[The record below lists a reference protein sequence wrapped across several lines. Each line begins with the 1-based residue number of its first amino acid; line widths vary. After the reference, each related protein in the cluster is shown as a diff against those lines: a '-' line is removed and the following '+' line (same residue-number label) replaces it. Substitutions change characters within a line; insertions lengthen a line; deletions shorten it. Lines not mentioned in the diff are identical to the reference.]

1 MAINFECIDRK
12 VKLFHADTL
21 VKETSRHSEK
31 FQEHGVKFIEM
42 LAGTKIEDIPSNI
55 SFYIDGLPE
64 DFLPAIAV
72 SLDNSKNGMSL
83 LLQLDFVDLDAWNE
97 PYSYGSY
104 VDHLDELIEGQ
115 SEPIKKYSKHES
127 VGSPYL
133 AALGVT
139 FHLDEGDVVESI
151 LSYAKKISLAQK
163 QAHVT
168 LVNEEPK
175 DALVKLFNFP
185 KEYEAICV
193 QYLVWFGEFLA
204 ELGIKAQVISEQNGA
219 STKFIVAPEDAEETL
234 AQVEKLFYTYL
245 SLPYAE
251 FLPASNSD
259 SSNKALVLS
268 LKAQVDHF
276 KTQIE
281 FKEAVIETKNATIC
295 TLNTRYEQA
304 SKELLLLKAVKDDR
318 LELFDGA
325 FSLGPVEWGP
335 FKFSPKVV
343 LEKLGH
349 NKAFKSDS

>member
-1 MAINFECIDRK
+1 MAIKFECIDRT
-12 VKLFHADTL
+12 VKLFHADML
-21 VKETSRHSEK
+21 VRETSRHSEK
-31 FQEHGVKFIEM
+31 FQEHGGKFIEM
-42 LAGTKIEDIPSNI
+42 LTGTKIEDIPSNI
-55 SFYIDGLPE
+55 DFYIDGLPD
-64 DFLPAIAV
+64 DFSPVIAV
-72 SLDNSKNGMSL
+72 SLDHSKNGMSL

-104 VDHLDELIEGQ
+104 VDYLDELIEGQ
-115 SEPIKKYSKHES
+115 SIPIKKYSKHES
-127 VGSPYL
+127 VSSPYL

-163 QAHVT
+163 QVHVT
-168 LVNEEPK
+168 LVNKEPK
-175 DALVKLFNFP
+175 DALVKLFSFP

-204 ELGIKAQVISEQNGA
+204 ELGIKAQVISEQNGT

-259 SSNKALVLS
+259 VYNKVLLLN
-268 LKAQVDHF
+268 LKAQVDYF

-281 FKEAVIETKNATIC
+281 LKEATIEMKSTTIR
-295 TLNTRYEQA
+295 TLQTRYEQA
-304 SKELLLLKAVKDDR
+304 SKELLLLKSVRDDR
-318 LELFDGA
+318 LELFGGV
-325 FSLGPVEWGP
+325 FSLGSFAWGP
-335 FKFSPKVV
+335 FTLNTKAV
-343 LEKLGH
+343 LEKLRH
-349 NKAFKSDS
+349 NKESKSDL